1 MKEIYDLN
9 EQFFELYAR
18 INEYSSDMT
27 KRQTDAMTSRLLKQ
41 YEVEFKKLETQ
52 KLIRDKREIYEIKT
66 QKGYYLPK
74 RKLFLF
80 KNKLA
85 KLISQDI
92 KNTAKE
98 YYEKYFNKK
107 IELLSQD
114 GEEVEDENVMQTQT
128 EEQENEPGEKEE
140 IPLSET

>member
-1 MKEIYDLN
+1 
-9 EQFFELYAR
+9 
-18 INEYSSDMT
+18 MT